1 MVAAPPPALS
11 TAPGSGGT
19 RRLVAAGAALLLLGA
34 AAALLRASPPTRT
47 RILPFASRND
57 DPTPSPPTPQPPAQ
71 DDDFSDGDDPEH
83 VRYHWA
89 LIIAGS
95 SGWGNYR
102 HQSDAFHAY
111 RVLTEG
117 GFSPSHVVLMAADD
131 IAHSRENPSPGKVFN
146 HPRGPDNYRGGGFV
160 DYKGQDV
167 TSRNFLAVLEGDAE
181 AVRGIGTE
189 RVIAS
194 TQQDR
199 VFLFYSDHGS
209 VGVLGMPAG
218 PFLFADELHASLGK
232 KADKGG
238 FKEMVLYIEACEAGS
253 MFQGLMRD
261 YDREC
266 GFEDGEG
273 GEVRCEE
280 QEEEDSGGASRRRR
294 RLALAATPAAF
305 FAEAAKVTPP
315 EQDQEGDDDD
325 QQQQQ
330 KKHHDHHDK
339 KKKKKRVARLGPPVY
354 VTTAANADESS
365 WATYCPSFGD
375 YGDHDHDHDR
385 PAAGVP
391 DDTCL
396 GDLYSVAWMEDA
408 DASDLSAETLSAQ
421 FALVKERT
429 SDGGTYDQG
438 SHAMAYGA
446 VKRMGWEVAGDYLG
460 MMHTGGQR
468 RGGEEEEGVFS
479 AGRALLGGKRAS
491 AATPPAP
498 PPPRSHPH
506 RMRQHE
512 AYAAPL
518 VLAAR
523 RLRLGA
529 EKRAREA
536 NEAVVALANSS
547 SDAARLAAALPV
559 SASRRRRLLL
569 EEAVGA
575 GAANADSQQLAL
587 ALTAAREA
595 EAAED
600 AAKAADAAVKA
611 DAAARR
617 AVDVAARRA
626 ARVLLREGRVKV
638 NGAVGSNGDS
648 SSLELALVRAE
659 GPLFSRAHTPT
670 LPAVDDW
677 DCLRAMVSAWDRQRQ
692 AAGCSPVG
700 GTGGGKALGQYAM
713 RHTRLLAALCNAGV
727 EAVAFERAVEGAPC
741 LVATSEEEE
750 RVMMMMG

>member
-1 MVAAPPPALS
+1 
-11 TAPGSGGT
+11 
-19 RRLVAAGAALLLLGA
+19 
-34 AAALLRASPPTRT
+34 
-47 RILPFASRND
+47 
-57 DPTPSPPTPQPPAQ
+57 
-71 DDDFSDGDDPEH
+71 
-83 VRYHWA
+83 

-117 GFSPSHVVLMAADD
+117 GFSPQHVVLMAADD
-131 IAHSRENPSPGKVFN
+131 VAHSPSNPSPGKVFN

-160 DYKGQDV
+160 DYRGQDV

-194 TQQDR
+194 AQQDR

-232 KADKGG
+232 KADSGG

-273 GEVRCEE
+273 GEVRCE
-280 QEEEDSGGASRRRR
+280 QEDGGAIGGRRRRRR

-305 FAEAAKVTPP
+305 FAEAAAASSSPSSGA
-315 EQDQEGDDDD
+315 QDEPQNEPSSDEEG
-325 QQQQQ
+325 
-330 KKHHDHHDK
+330 KHHRDHDK
-339 KKKKKRVARLGPPVY
+339 KKKKRKVARLGPPVY

-365 WATYCPSFGD
+365 WATYCPSFGSGD
-375 YGDHDHDHDR
+375 YGDLQDHDR

-446 VKRMGWEVAGDYLG
+446 VKRMGWEAAGDYLG

-468 RGGEEEEGVFS
+468 RGSEEEEGVPS
-479 AGRALLGGKRAS
+479 AGRALLGKRAS
-491 AATPPAP
+491 ASPSSSSAPA
-498 PPPRSHPH
+498 PRSHPH

-523 RLRLGA
+523 RARLGA
-529 EKRAREA
+529 DRRAREA
-536 NEAVVALANSS
+536 AEAVVALAANSNNT
-547 SDAARLAAALPV
+547 SDNAATRLAAALPL
-559 SASRRRRLLL
+559 SASRRRRALL
-569 EEAVGA
+569 EEAVADTADG
-575 GAANADSQQLAL
+575 NADSQQLAL

-600 AAKAADAAVKA
+600 AAKLADAAVRA

-626 ARVLLREGRVKV
+626 ARVLLREGRVNV
-638 NGAVGSNGDS
+638 APNGAVSSNGDFSSSS

-659 GPLFSRAHTPT
+659 GPLFSRAHNPN

-692 AAGCSPVG
+692 ASGCSPVG

-713 RHTRLLAALCNAGV
+713 RHTRLLAALCNGGV
-727 EAVAFERAVEGAPC
+727 EASAFERAVEGVPC

-750 RVMMMMG
+750 RVMMG